1 MRHFYRIQVIWNK
14 QADIKYRNGKPAG
27 RQRINMSG
35 WKKQRWLLGMLG
47 LLCCFAALYGRTQ
60 KIETDGKAEVQVLDR
75 EDTET
80 AHPENM
86 EEGERE
92 TKKIA
97 LTFDDGPHPVYT
109 EQMLEVL
116 EEAQVPATFF
126 LLGQNIEGHEE
137 LVKEI
142 AEKGHLIGNHTFHH
156 VQITGLPKEK
166 ACEEIEETSQL
177 IEELTGK
184 GTEYVRPPFGTW
196 NEGLESSLDLIPV
209 MWTIDTL
216 DWTTQNV
223 DSIVEHVVK
232 NVGENDIILMH
243 DSYQSTVEATERII
257 KLLKSEGFEF
267 VTVDE
272 VIMD

>member
-1 MRHFYRIQVIWNK
+1 MP
-14 QADIKYRNGKPAG
+14 D
-27 RQRINMSG
+27 QR
-35 WKKQRWLLGMLG
+35 KRRWFVCWIGIMCLGV
-47 LLCCFAALYGRTQ
+47 CSYGRLQ
-60 KIETDGKAEVQVLDR
+60 KTEKE
-75 EDTET
+75 ET
-80 AHPENM
+80 AQIISQGELQEGGA
-86 EEGERE
+86 EEVTE

-116 EEAQVPATFF
+116 EDAQVPATFF
-126 LLGQNIEGHEE
+126 LLGQNIEGQEE

-156 VQITGLPKEK
+156 VQITGLSRRQ
-166 ACEEIEETSQL
+166 ACEEIAETSQL
-177 IEELTGK
+177 IEKLTGK

-196 NEGLESSLDLIPV
+196 NEGLESELNLIPV

-223 DSIVEHVVK
+223 DSIVNCVVE
-232 NVGENDIILMH
+232 NAGENDIILMH
-243 DSYQSTVEATERII
+243 DSYKSTVQAVERII
-257 KLLKSEGFEF
+257 TRLKADGFEF

-272 VIMD
+272 VLFD

>member
-1 MRHFYRIQVIWNK
+1 
-14 QADIKYRNGKPAG
+14 
-27 RQRINMSG
+27 
-35 WKKQRWLLGMLG
+35 MLG
-47 LLCCFAALYGRTQ
+47 LLCCLAALYGRTQ
-60 KIETDGKAEVQVLDR
+60 KIETDGKAEVQVLNR

-92 TKKIA
+92 TRKIA

-243 DSYQSTVEATERII
+243 DSYKSTVQATERII
-257 KLLKSEGFEF
+257 SLLKAEGFEF

-272 VIMD
+272 VLFD